1 METLLIHKDLMKG
14 GFFNQV
20 CSMLQQEG
28 VKIYSGKKL
37 VETLTFG
44 PPPAKTMKHE
54 YGSLECCVEVV
65 DDAEAAINHI
75 HRFGSSHTDVII
87 TEDGNLCKNYFRRIF
102 NEKNKITESVAK
114 HFQQQVDSACVFHNV
129 SSR

>member
-1 METLLIHKDLMKG
+1 
-14 GFFNQV
+14 
-20 CSMLQQEG
+20 MLQHEG

-54 YGSLECCVEVV
+54 YGSLECCIEVV
-65 DDAEAAINHI
+65 EDTEAAINHI

-87 TEDGNLCKNYFRRIF
+87 TENSNLYKFMVKR
-102 NEKNKITESVAK
+102 T
-114 HFQQQVDSACVFHNV
+114 
-129 SSR
+129 